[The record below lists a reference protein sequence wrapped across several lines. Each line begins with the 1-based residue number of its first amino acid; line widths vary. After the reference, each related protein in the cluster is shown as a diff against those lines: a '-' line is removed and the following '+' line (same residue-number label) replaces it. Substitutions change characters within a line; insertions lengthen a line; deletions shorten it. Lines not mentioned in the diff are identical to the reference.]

1 MARLHIY
8 PHNEPQQDLHIVADP
23 AALRALGKAL
33 IKAAQTPQGF
43 ERVKLHTSDGHEYT
57 AMIVADVSEAEWQ
70 TIPPAYSQSMVP
82 KITALEDYQS
92 LRKELQM
99 AMETKPHQR
108 GL

>member
-8 PHNEPQQDLHIVADP
+8 THQEPQQDLNIAGDP
-23 AALRALGKAL
+23 AALRALGEAL
-33 IKAAQTPQGF
+33 IKVSKTPQGF

-57 AMIVADVSEAEWQ
+57 AMIVSGITEEVWQ
-70 TIPPAYSQSMVP
+70 SIPPAYAKSIVP
-82 KITALEDYQS
+82 KIPALEDYES